1 MNDSAEAVVTE
12 SSDDREAYTSPCI
25 QKLGR
30 IATIV
35 EASSGS
41 GTDGGIYAS

>member
-12 SSDDREAYTSPCI
+12 SGDDREAYTSPRI

-35 EASSGS
+35 EGATGS
-41 GTDGGIYAS
+41 GADAGIYAS